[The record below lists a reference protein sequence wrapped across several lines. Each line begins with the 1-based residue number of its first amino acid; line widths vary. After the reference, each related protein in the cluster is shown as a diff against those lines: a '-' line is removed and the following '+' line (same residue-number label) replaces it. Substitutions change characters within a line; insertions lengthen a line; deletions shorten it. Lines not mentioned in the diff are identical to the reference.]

1 MIRVKKQAEV
11 LSSGNFTRMCVSC
24 NARRHKN
31 DMIRVAVSPDKKVY
45 IDETGKGQGRGCY
58 VCRSEECVK
67 AAIKSGRMTRSLKTE
82 VPEEIY
88 GALLEK
94 TEETNE

>member
-11 LSSGNFTRMCVSC
+11 FNSGSFTRMCVSC

-67 AAIKSGRMTRSLKTE
+67 AAVKSGRMTRSLKTE

>member
-1 MIRVKKQAEV
+1 
-11 LSSGNFTRMCVSC
+11 
-24 NARRHKN
+24 
-31 DMIRVAVSPDKKVY
+31 MIRVAVSPDKKVY

-67 AAIKSGRMTRSLKTE
+67 AAVKSGRMTRSLKTE

>member
-1 MIRVKKQAEV
+1 MKKQAEV
-11 LSSGNFTRMCVSC
+11 FNSGNFTRMCVSC

-31 DMIRVAVSPDKKVY
+31 DMIRVDVSTDKKVY

-58 VCRSEECVK
+58 VCRSTECVK
-67 AAIKSGRMTRSLKTE
+67 AAIKSGKITRALKNE

-88 GALLEK
+88 EALLKK
-94 TEETNE
+94 TEESNG

>member
-1 MIRVKKQAEV
+1 MKKQAEV
-11 LSSGNFTRMCVSC
+11 FNSGNFTRMCVSC